1 MTTVDIYWDDLTE
14 KKRQE
19 LYELLG
25 DNGNYDVFPIT
36 SINVCVPFIDDENK
50 LILIERNG
58 ERMTVPFYELTSG
71 DYLVDH
77 CIVVGFAAHKSG
89 DASCDSW
96 LFYDDDGNGWFPEDC
111 IGR

>member
-14 KKRQE
+14 EKRQE

-36 SINVCVPFIDDENK
+36 SIEVEGERKIV
-50 LILIERNG
+50 LIERCG
-58 ERMTVPFYELTSG
+58 KPMTVPFYEIIGG
-71 DYLVDH
+71 DFIVDQG
-77 CIVVGFAAHKSG
+77 IVAGSNAHKSG
-89 DASCDSW
+89 DASYNGW
-96 LFYDDDGNGWFPEDC
+96 LFYDEDGCGWFPEDF